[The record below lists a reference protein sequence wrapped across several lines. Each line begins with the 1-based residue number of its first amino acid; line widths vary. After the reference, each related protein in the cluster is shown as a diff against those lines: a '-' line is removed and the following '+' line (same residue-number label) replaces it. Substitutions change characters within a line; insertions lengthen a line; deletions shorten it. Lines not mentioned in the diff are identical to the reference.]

1 MHLCISISGRKC
13 TEKVRP
19 LPMQMSVADLVDQL
33 FGECLFQLFDDLKI
47 DAACR
52 RQNKCAFFFTT
63 TKSNRIIRT
72 AVVES
77 IFSGF
82 VSDQIEG
89 AILNVSLHDVRQL
102 LLALDARHS
111 LGEHPKQLFNK

>member
-63 TKSNRIIRT
+63 TVIHCRSNP
-72 AVVES
+72 
-77 IFSGF
+77 
-82 VSDQIEG
+82 IE
-89 AILNVSLHDVRQL
+89 
-102 LLALDARHS
+102 
-111 LGEHPKQLFNK
+111 